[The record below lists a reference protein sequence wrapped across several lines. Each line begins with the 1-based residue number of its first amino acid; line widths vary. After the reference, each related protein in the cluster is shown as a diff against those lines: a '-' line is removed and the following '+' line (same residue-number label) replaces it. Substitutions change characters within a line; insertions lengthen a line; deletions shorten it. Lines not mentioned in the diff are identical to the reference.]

1 MDQCLANPSPSTILI
16 LEEESRDLG
25 KLTSTVVSR
34 RPKKNNADQLLCLHE
49 SKPSGKTIIIII
61 ERHVRTFQTDCT
73 YLVLNTGTIKR
84 DFQSA
89 S

>member
-34 RPKKNNADQLLCLHE
+34 RPKKNNADQLLCFHE
-49 SKPSGKTIIIII
+49 SMPSGKTIIII
-61 ERHVRTFQTDCT
+61 EGHVRAFQTDCT